1 MARAAAGA
9 HRRGAR
15 PHAAAEHRHRAGSAE
30 QRIAGGQRQEQVS
43 GTRINTG
50 ALAPSPTV
58 LVLVD
63 FINPLDFDG
72 ADALAP
78 PALEAARATA
88 ALRRRAARD
97 GVQTVYANDNYGVWQ
112 ADFKTVWARCHAMRG
127 APGEIARLLQPRR
140 RDLTIL
146 KPRHSAFYSTP
157 LDLLLRQLRSRKLI
171 IAGLAADNCVLFT
184 AMDAYLR
191 GYSLWVPQDCVAAES
206 AESKAGALEHMRR
219 TLKATV
225 RASA

>member
-1 MARAAAGA
+1 
-9 HRRGAR
+9 
-15 PHAAAEHRHRAGSAE
+15 
-30 QRIAGGQRQEQVS
+30 VS
-43 GTRINTG
+43 GARINTG
-50 ALAPSPTV
+50 ALPPSPTV

-72 ADALAP
+72 AEALRP
-78 PALEAARATA
+78 SALEAARATA

-112 ADFKTVWARCHAMRG
+112 SDFKAVWARCRAMRG
-127 APGEIARLLQPRR
+127 VPAEIARLLQPRR

-157 LDLLLRQLRSRKLI
+157 LDLLLRQLRSKRLI

-184 AMDAYLR
+184 AMDAYLH
-191 GYSLWVPQDCVAAES
+191 GYSLWVPQDCTAAES
-206 AESKAGALEHMRR
+206 ADGKANALQHMQRI
-219 TLKATV
+219 LKATV

>member
-1 MARAAAGA
+1 
-9 HRRGAR
+9 
-15 PHAAAEHRHRAGSAE
+15 
-30 QRIAGGQRQEQVS
+30 VS
-43 GTRINTG
+43 GARINTG
-50 ALAPSPTV
+50 ALRPSPTV

-63 FINPLDFDG
+63 FINPFDFDG

-112 ADFKTVWARCHAMRG
+112 SDFKTVWARCHAMRG
-127 APGEIARLLQPRR
+127 APAEIARLLRPRR
-140 RDLTIL
+140 SDLTIL

-157 LDLLLRQLRSRKLI
+157 LDLLLRQLHTKKLI

-206 AESKAGALEHMRR
+206 AEGKAGALEHMRR